1 MKFNL
6 TSAINLVDL
15 AKKLSVGLTKLSI
28 EDNMENFKVIGLSI
42 PSGETVSIR
51 NELTFIPTQ
60 YIITSQEGNA
70 LITKTKGLDASGNA
84 TLEWDDNFLY
94 LINNGSNGVTITVI
108 FMR

>member
-6 TSAINLVDL
+6 TSSINLVDL

-28 EDNMENFKVIGLSI
+28 EDNMENFKVTGVSI
-42 PSGETVSIR
+42 PAGDTVSIR

-70 LITKTKGLDASGNA
+70 LITKTKGLDDSGNA
-84 TLEWDDNFLY
+84 TLEWDNNFLY
-94 LINNGSNGVTITVI
+94 LINNGSSNVTITVI

>member
-6 TSAINLVDL
+6 TSSINLVDL

-28 EDNMENFKVIGLSI
+28 EDNMENFKVTGVSI
-42 PSGETVSIR
+42 PAGDTVSIR
-51 NELTFIPTQ
+51 NELRFIPTQ

-70 LITKTKGLDASGNA
+70 LITKTGTWTN
-84 TLEWDDNFLY
+84 EFVY
-94 LINNGSNGVTITVI
+94 LINNGSSDVTITVI